1 MAETARPSL
10 EADGSVSTEGGPPP
24 PDDSVLQRGHDVFSR
39 ATFTT
44 PGLTATTAATMAPDV
59 TFDMNAT
66 FPMNGNTTGQ
76 GNPSVLYLEQGPA
89 AAGCP
94 AGATGCKATTRPA
107 GNGLFFAF
115 APLQATPNVFA
126 FDETTGQPVWTA
138 LATNGG
144 PNGGNDGIRGT
155 PAIDPVS
162 RRVFVVTGNGPHMV
176 HAISVDNGV
185 EVTTGGWPVTL
196 AKNTVTYNATG
207 FDSAVQ
213 NQRGAL
219 LLVNNTL
226 YIPFGGEDGDG
237 GNYLGWIISIDIT
250 NPAHLAGW
258 ATAGQKAGI
267 WASGGL
273 AADGAGS
280 VFAATGNAPGP
291 SRPGSDSEEIVRVT
305 GMSAFTRSAA
315 NVFVA
320 NEWNDWDSNDRDFSS
335 CSPAYTPLPA
345 GSTPAGVVIA
355 PAKPG
360 RIYFLDATNLSQGKY
375 DPTSM
380 VNTNGQLAELTVSNT
395 TSESIYT
402 SPTVYS
408 TASGLHTAINVGG
421 GAMNCPTAVTGNE
434 AIVSVLLTPGATF
447 GAKVAWCAAVG
458 SGGGKMNFPPIS
470 TTSDGVSADPIVWFL
485 AGSQLKAVNGDTGAA
500 IVTTTGA
507 ACNTIP
513 SQSFPIAVKNRIVVF
528 ALGHLCSWSPGG
540 N

>member
-1 MAETARPSL
+1 
-10 EADGSVSTEGGPPP
+10 
-24 PDDSVLQRGHDVFSR
+24 VLQRGHDVFSR
-39 ATFTT
+39 ATFTA
-44 PGLTATTAATMAPDV
+44 PGLTATTAATMAPDT
-59 TFDMNAT
+59 TFDKNAT
-66 FPMNGNTTGQ
+66 FPGNGSTTGQ

-115 APLQATPNVFA
+115 APLQTTPNVFA

-144 PNGGNDGIRGT
+144 TDGGSDGIRGT
-155 PAIDPVS
+155 PAIDRVS

-196 AKNTVTYNATG
+196 AKNTVSYNGTG
-207 FDSAVQ
+207 FDSGVQ
-213 NQRGAL
+213 NQHGAL
-219 LLVNNTL
+219 LLVDSTL

-250 NPAHLAGW
+250 NPTHLAGW
-258 ATAGQKAGI
+258 ATAGQKAGL
-267 WASGGL
+267 WAAGGL

-280 VFAATGNAPGP
+280 VFAETGNAPGP
-291 SRPGSDSEEIVRVT
+291 ARPGSDSEEVVRVSQ
-305 GMSAFTRSAA
+305 MSAFTRSAA

-320 NEWNDWDSNDRDFSS
+320 NEWNDWDSNDRDFGS

-345 GSTPAGVVIA
+345 GSAPAAVLIA
-355 PAKPG
+355 PAKAG
-360 RIYFLDATNLSQGKY
+360 QIYFLDATNLSQGKY
-375 DPTSM
+375 SPTSM

-395 TSESIYT
+395 MAESIYT

-408 TASGLHTAINVGG
+408 TASGLHTAINVGQ
-421 GAMNCPTAVTGNE
+421 GATNCPTAVTGNE
-434 AIVSVLLTPGATF
+434 AIVSVLLKPGATF
-447 GAKVAWCAAVG
+447 GASVAWCAAVG
-458 SGGGKMNFPPIS
+458 SGGGSMNFPPIS
-470 TTSDGVSADPIVWFL
+470 TTSDGVSANPIVWFL

-540 N
+540 T

>member
-1 MAETARPSL
+1 M
-10 EADGSVSTEGGPPP
+10 
-24 PDDSVLQRGHDVFSR
+24 LQRGHDVFSR

-59 TFDMNAT
+59 TFDKNAT
-66 FPMNGNTTGQ
+66 FPGNGNTTGQ

-144 PNGGNDGIRGT
+144 TDGGNDGIRGT

-196 AKNTVTYNATG
+196 AKNTVSYNGTG
-207 FDSAVQ
+207 FDSGVQ

-280 VFAATGNAPGP
+280 VFADDRKRAWALAPGLRLRGGR
-291 SRPGSDSEEIVRVT
+291 SGHGDVRVHEE
-305 GMSAFTRSAA
+305 RRER
-315 NVFVA
+315 V
-320 NEWNDWDSNDRDFSS
+320 R
-335 CSPAYTPLPA
+335 
-345 GSTPAGVVIA
+345 
-355 PAKPG
+355 
-360 RIYFLDATNLSQGKY
+360 RQ
-375 DPTSM
+375 
-380 VNTNGQLAELTVSNT
+380 
-395 TSESIYT
+395 
-402 SPTVYS
+402 
-408 TASGLHTAINVGG
+408 
-421 GAMNCPTAVTGNE
+421 
-434 AIVSVLLTPGATF
+434 
-447 GAKVAWCAAVG
+447 
-458 SGGGKMNFPPIS
+458 
-470 TTSDGVSADPIVWFL
+470 
-485 AGSQLKAVNGDTGAA
+485 
-500 IVTTTGA
+500 
-507 ACNTIP
+507 
-513 SQSFPIAVKNRIVVF
+513 
-528 ALGHLCSWSPGG
+528 
-540 N
+540 